1 LIPRLEISRTIHGLI
16 YGKRT
21 DLRDAMRYVPIDE
34 LVLAVY
40 LRLGTGIAQEKE
52 DRSETLSCAR
62 TWLVSLV
69 EAHLSDFIALLVC
82 SSFHC
87 VVSYV

>member
-1 LIPRLEISRTIHGLI
+1 MTPLKAFIARHPVATYFAL
-16 YGKRT
+16 
-21 DLRDAMRYVPIDE
+21 AF
-34 LVLAVY
+34 AVY
-40 LRLGTGIAQEKE
+40 LRLGTGIAQEK